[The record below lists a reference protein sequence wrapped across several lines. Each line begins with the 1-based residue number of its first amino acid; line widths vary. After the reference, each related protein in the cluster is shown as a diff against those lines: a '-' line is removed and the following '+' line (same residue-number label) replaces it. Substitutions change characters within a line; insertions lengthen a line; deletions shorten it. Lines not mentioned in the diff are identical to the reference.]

1 VYLTNLTLL
10 NFRTYR
16 NLELDL
22 PPGLVVLHG
31 DNGQGKSNLLEA
43 VYMLAITKSPR
54 TETERSVISFAA
66 LEEAPYT
73 RLTGAVRLENDSTTQ
88 IQIDMAILGKG
99 NPEMEQGGSTFQK
112 RIRVNGVPRPAFQAL
127 GTLIAVLFSAG
138 DINLVSGPPSGRRR
152 FLDVLLSQVD
162 PDYLYCLQRYQQV
175 VTQRN
180 HLLRAIAEGRAST
193 DELSFWDGRLCTEG
207 AFIVS
212 RRREVVEFLSLA
224 TTPTYA
230 SLSDHQERLVIQ
242 YAPSIDCEGP
252 RENVASWMQERLK
265 ELRHRELKAGH
276 SLAGPHR
283 DDLRL
288 LVNGIDLGVYG
299 SRGQARTLA
308 LALRLAEA
316 RFLASSR
323 HEEPVLLLDD
333 AFSELDSRRR
343 AQVMEAASQTK
354 QTLLTTVD
362 IGQYAGARFQK
373 APRFHVREGT
383 VTGTEKPITP
393 ISSNEDPS
401 ETCCPSASKPD
412 LGQH

>member
-1 VYLTNLTLL
+1 MYLTNLTLL

-16 NLELDL
+16 NLELEL
-22 PPGLVVLHG
+22 PPGLVVIHG

-54 TETERSVISFAA
+54 TETERSMISFAA
-66 LEEAPYT
+66 LEETPYT
-73 RLTGAVRLENDSTTQ
+73 RLRGAVQLEDNSTTQ
-88 IQIDMAILGKG
+88 IQIDMALLGKG
-99 NPEMEQGGSTFQK
+99 NPNLGQRASTFQK

-127 GTLIAVLFSAG
+127 GTLTAVLFSAE

-152 FLDVLLSQVD
+152 FLDVLISQVD

-180 HLLRAIAEGRAST
+180 HLLRTIAEGRAST
-193 DELSFWDGRLCTEG
+193 DELSFWDMKLCAEG

-230 SLSDHQERLVIQ
+230 SLSDHQENLVIQ
-242 YAPSIDCEGP
+242 YTPSINCEGP
-252 RENVASWMQERLK
+252 QDHVAACMQEHLK
-265 ELRHRELKAGH
+265 GLRQRELKSGH
-276 SLAGPHR
+276 SLVGPHR

-323 HEEPVLLLDD
+323 EEEPVLLLDD

-354 QTLLTTVD
+354 QTLLTAVD
-362 IGQYAGARFQK
+362 IGQYAGARFQE
-373 APRFHVREGT
+373 APRFHVRDGT
-383 VTGTEKPITP
+383 VIG
-393 ISSNEDPS
+393 
-401 ETCCPSASKPD
+401 A
-412 LGQH
+412 